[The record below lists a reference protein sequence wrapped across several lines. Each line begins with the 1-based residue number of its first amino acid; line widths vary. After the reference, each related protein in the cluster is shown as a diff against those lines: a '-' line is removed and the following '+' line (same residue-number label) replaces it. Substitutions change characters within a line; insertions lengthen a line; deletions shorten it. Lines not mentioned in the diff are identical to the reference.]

1 MRVYLVG
8 GAVRDALL
16 GRPLGDR
23 DFVVTGATP
32 EQLIKAGYKP
42 VGADFPVFLHPQSN
56 EEYALAR
63 TEKKQGRGYGGFIF
77 YTAPDISLT
86 DDLRRRDLTVNAM
99 AQDENGNLID
109 PFGGAQDLAAK
120 QLRHVSPAFAED
132 PVRVLRVARFTAM
145 FPDFSVAA
153 ETMQLMRNMVQNGE
167 TAHLTAERVWRE
179 LARGMKS
186 ARPRRMIETLA
197 ACGLLA
203 AILPEVAALD
213 GVPERLDYHPEGDT
227 FIHTMMTL
235 DAAAEL
241 QLTAAECFATLLHDL
256 GKAQTPADILPSH
269 HGHEARG
276 ARLAAALC
284 KRLKTP
290 RAFADLAVLAAAE
303 HGNVHNALAA
313 RASTNVDLL
322 GRLDSYRRPQ
332 RAEAVLRVCEAD
344 YAYWPARRGT
354 VYPQGVFV
362 REAMQAAINI
372 DAVAVVRAV
381 REKHGDVPDKIAE
394 QLRQERIQ
402 TVRKI
407 RRQPRHEAAW
417 QKMQP
422 RGAANQPAV

>member
-16 GRPLGDR
+16 GRPAGDR
-23 DFVVTGATP
+23 DFVVTGTTP
-32 EQLIKAGYKP
+32 EQLLAAGYKP
-42 VGADFPVFLHPQSN
+42 VGADFPVFLHPQSG

-63 TEKKQGRGYGGFIF
+63 TEKKHGRGYGGFTF
-77 YTAPDISLT
+77 HTAPDVSLT
-86 DDLRRRDLTVNAM
+86 DDLCRRDLTINAM
-99 AQDENGNLID
+99 ARDENNELID
-109 PFGGAQDLAAK
+109 PFGGARDLAAK

-153 ETMQLMRNMVQNGE
+153 ETMQLMRDMVQNGE

-179 LARGMKS
+179 LARGMGG
-186 ARPRRMIETLA
+186 AQPRRMIETLA
-197 ACGLLA
+197 ACA
-203 AILPEVAALD
+203 ALPVLLPEVAALD

-227 FIHTMMTL
+227 FIHTMMVL

-241 QLTAAECFATLLHDL
+241 QLTAAECFAALLHDL
-256 GKAQTPADILPSH
+256 GKAQTPPDILPSH

-284 KRLKTP
+284 GRLKTP
-290 RAFADLAVLAAAE
+290 RTFSDLATIAAAE
-303 HGNVHNALAA
+303 HGNVHNALDA
-313 RASTNVDLL
+313 RAATNVDLL

-332 RAEAVLRVCEAD
+332 RAESVLRVCEAD
-344 YAYWPARRGT
+344 YAYWPQRRGT

-362 REAMQAAINI
+362 RAAIQAATAV
-372 DAVAVVRAV
+372 DAATIARDT
-381 REKHGDVPDKIAE
+381 RQKHGAAPEKIAE

-402 TVRKI
+402 AVRKV
-407 RRQPRHEAAW
+407 RRHPEHQAAW
-417 QKMQP
+417 EKMQADN
-422 RGAANQPAV
+422 AAKRTTV